1 MKTVLSKNLRDE
13 IIKLLRENNVLSKR
27 GVTSDNMLVRILID
41 FHK

>member
-1 MKTVLSKNLRDE
+1 MKTVLSKKQRDE